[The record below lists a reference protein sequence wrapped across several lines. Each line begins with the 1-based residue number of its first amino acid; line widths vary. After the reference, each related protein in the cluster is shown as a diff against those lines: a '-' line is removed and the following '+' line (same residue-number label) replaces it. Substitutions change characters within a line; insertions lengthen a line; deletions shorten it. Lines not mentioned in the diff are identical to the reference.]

1 MKRNKKIYISGPITG
16 VPGAISAAHFAR
28 AEQDLRGLGFCNI
41 INPRFMFEGT
51 GLSYNDIM
59 KHCLDLVCSAD
70 AVILL
75 PGWKHSRGAQME
87 LGAAYA
93 LRLPVYEYDAGWS
106 HDHIEA

>member
-1 MKRNKKIYISGPITG
+1 
-16 VPGAISAAHFAR
+16 
-28 AEQDLRGLGFCNI
+28 
-41 INPRFMFEGT
+41 MFEGT
-51 GLSYNDIM
+51 GLSYSDIM

-106 HDHIEA
+106 RDHIEA